1 MKYLQSITVMI
12 VVLLASNILFA
23 IDPKEVISR
32 NLDSIAS
39 AEKRKALSTLF
50 AMGFNQYESKVPVV
64 KGGGKAIVV
73 SDPENLYILM
83 SFNSRDYPYE
93 KIGAFHKNVNIPY
106 ITPGRRSTLGSFLID
121 NSRVLT
127 ENLFFGSMSLR
138 WIDHID
144 DMVRVKMKSADTKKI
159 NGRDAYAIDVSLSG
173 SDSGSFRVRLFFDT
187 ENFHHLRT
195 EYHREVDIGGI
206 TFKQQNQAQ
215 NARVDVTEDFSEYNE
230 VDGFTLP
237 YIYKVTLTSN
247 SDTQSY
253 ETSWTVKVAN
263 YYLNQKL
270 APDFFSFESN

>member
-1 MKYLQSITVMI
+1 MIPGENTMKYFQSITFMI
-12 VVLLASNILFA
+12 VMLLASSSLFA

-39 AEKRKALSTLF
+39 ADKRKALTTLF

-73 SDPENLYILM
+73 SDPDNLYILM

-93 KIGAFHKNVNIPY
+93 KIGVFGKNVSIPY

-121 NSRVLT
+121 NSRVLS
-127 ENLFFGSMSLR
+127 ENLFCGSMSLR
-138 WIDHID
+138 W
-144 DMVRVKMKSADTKKI
+144 MNSADTKKI
-159 NGRDAYAIDVSLSG
+159 NGRDAYAVDVSLSG

-187 ENFHHLRT
+187 ETYHHIRT

-206 TFKQQNQAQ
+206 TFRQQNQFQ
-215 NARVDVTEDFSEYNE
+215 NARVDVTEDFSDFKE
-230 VDGFTLP
+230 VEGFTLP
-237 YIYKVTLTSN
+237 YMYKVTLNSN

-253 ETSWTVKVAN
+253 ETSWTIKVAN

-270 APDFFSFESN
+270 TPDFFTFESN